1 MSMLILII
9 VFIVVIFIVRALL
22 ASENKPQPKQKT
34 VINQQTEDEPI
45 NPIPTYPESP
55 YKCFRI
61 AGISNYC
68 NFSDVGPISGELRK
82 EPENRYDR
90 NAVMILE
97 ANKEKLLGYIPK
109 DHQSIY
115 KKISEG
121 KDRRPFVG
129 FIDTYINED
138 GRTCLFGVIRTY
150 SGEDDVVLNDA
161 QNDWDFLHAA
171 FRIKSYEKR
180 MEVLDQFKY

>member
-1 MSMLILII
+1 MLILII
-9 VFIVVIFIVRALL
+9 FFVVVIFIARALL
-22 ASENKPQPKQKT
+22 ASESKPQPKQETSSK
-34 VINQQTEDEPI
+34 QQAEEKLIKPI
-45 NPIPTYPESP
+45 LTYPESP

-68 NFSDVGPISGELRK
+68 NRSDIGPISGELRK

-115 KKISEG
+115 KKISGG

-138 GRTCLFGVIRTY
+138 GKTCLFGVIRTY
-150 SGEDDVVLNDA
+150 SGEDDVVMNDA

-171 FRIKSYEKR
+171 FRIKSHEER
-180 MEVLDQFKY
+180 MEVLDKFKY

>member
-1 MSMLILII
+1 MGFIIVITVLILIFVI
-9 VFIVVIFIVRALL
+9 VSTLL
-22 ASENKPQPKQKT
+22 FKDKTTTVTQETVHQEEELVKP
-34 VINQQTEDEPI
+34 IL
-45 NPIPTYPESP
+45 TYPESP

-61 AGISNYC
+61 AGINNYC
-68 NFSDVGPISGELRK
+68 DRSDIGPISGELRK

-115 KKISEG
+115 KKISG
-121 KDRRPFVG
+121 GMDRRPFVG
-129 FIDTYINED
+129 FIDTFINED
-138 GRTCLFGVIRTY
+138 GRTCFFGVIRTY
-150 SGEDDVVLNDA
+150 AGEDDVVMNDA
-161 QNDWDFLHAA
+161 RNDWDFLHAA
-171 FRIKSYEKR
+171 YRIKSHEKR